1 MKVVYPMNF
10 LCPGLGFR
18 GPWRGTTY
26 MVAVYQGTSVVSTSL
41 IVVHIWWKKGG
52 FLGELVLISSLH
64 FCNWFKTMIQRESPF
79 DRACTTGWI
88 TWGAH
93 LRLFRR
99 TWSNHTIFLDFWY
112 LNFPCK
118 KLILTERGSGIN
130 FCHFL
135 PAFFHQIWDFFLL
148 KTLFWKRWR
157 IS

>member
-1 MKVVYPMNF
+1 MAVSYPSPQKGRKKRTMRETGAFPNG
-10 LCPGLGFR
+10 CICHHIGFR

-88 TWGAH
+88 TWGAQP
-93 LRLFRR
+93 RLFRG
-99 TWSNHTIFLDFWY
+99 TQLNAKNGQK
-112 LNFPCK
+112 LNFQENGGK
-118 KLILTERGSGIN
+118 MGRG
-130 FCHFL
+130 
-135 PAFFHQIWDFFLL
+135 
-148 KTLFWKRWR
+148 TLQLQSFRRYHCNSTKW
-157 IS
+157 